1 MTEQHSTTTQPGLI
15 ARLLGRTSPGPAQ
28 EIRAAL
34 AELNQRRKAIET
46 RLEAIRRDNATN
58 GGHGP
63 ERLRVVEVGSPDD
76 LVALDH
82 EVERLRAELNQQL
95 PAQERALRQR
105 LDEAEQAEAVER
117 LPARLKA
124 LPKTL
129 DKHAKAER
137 ALAEARAELDAEVS
151 GITGDRHKIGPDAP
165 GVDQD
170 TAQRVALI
178 RGCGEEPEKRD
189 RYNATRAHLFENLG
203 AGRTERRAPGYQ
215 PFGQKNRQSEKLDP
229 SEQPDSLLASAGVPA
244 NKTQQD
250 SGFWDRPEPGKPR
263 RPLED

>member
-1 MTEQHSTTTQPGLI
+1 MSNSSIISLILGTEKP
-15 ARLLGRTSPGPAQ
+15 SPVE
-28 EIRAAL
+28 EIRQAL
-34 AELNQRRKAIET
+34 AELNDRRAAIER

-58 GGHGP
+58 GGHGD
-63 ERLRVVEVGSPDD
+63 ERKRIVEVGSPDD

-82 EVERLRAELNQQL
+82 EVERLRAELDQQL

-105 LDEAEQAEAVER
+105 LEEAEKVDAVER
-117 LPARLKA
+117 LPAQLKA
-124 LPKTL
+124 LPKAL
-129 DKHAKAER
+129 DKHDKAQA
-137 ALAEARAELDAEVS
+137 ALQAARAELDATVS
-151 GITGDRHKIGPDAP
+151 GITSDRRKIGADAP
-165 GVDQD
+165 GVDPH

-263 RPLED
+263 RALED